1 MSWDGLQCAVLDAL
15 GHTRYRVHA
24 AAADAL
30 PDDPLL
36 DAVLRAAG
44 RSREAADAALVMRQV
59 GTLPPLRRSPQA
71 KRALW
76 PLLRRLRATAA
87 APRR

>member
-15 GHTRYRVHA
+15 GHARYRMHA
-24 AAADAL
+24 ATADAL

-36 DAVLRAAG
+36 DALLRAAG
-44 RSREAADAALVMRQV
+44 RDREGGDAVLVARQV

-76 PLLRRLRATAA
+76 PLLRRLRATAVVA
-87 APRR
+87 RQ